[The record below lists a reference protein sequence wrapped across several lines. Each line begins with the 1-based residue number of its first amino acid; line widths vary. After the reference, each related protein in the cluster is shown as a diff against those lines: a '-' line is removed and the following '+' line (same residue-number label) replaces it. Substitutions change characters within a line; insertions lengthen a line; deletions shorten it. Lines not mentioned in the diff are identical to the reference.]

1 MAGEPQRR
9 GSGPLQDVIERLIG
23 AGFQL
28 LPAFEI
34 TTHYVVER
42 GGFAA
47 LVERLTD
54 GGFGQIGAPGL
65 LTGEAFAMLVSKKD
79 GAVFVAKGREV
90 PASAAQV
97 DELRRFDRDLK
108 EAIGASGG

>member
-1 MAGEPQRR
+1 MGQAAGSWNPAADTCN
-9 GSGPLQDVIERLIG
+9 LF
-23 AGFQL
+23 GFFL
-28 LPAFEI
+28 
-34 TTHYVVER
+34 R

-47 LVERLTD
+47 LVERLPD

-79 GAVFVAKGREV
+79 GAVFVVKGREV

>member
-9 GSGPLQDVIERLIG
+9 GSGPLQDVIERLAG

-28 LPAFEI
+28 LPAFDI
-34 TTHYVVER
+34 TTHYVIER

-47 LVERLTD
+47 LVQRLPD

-65 LTGEAFAMLVSKKD
+65 LTGEALAMLVSKED
-79 GAVFVAKGREV
+79 GAVFVAQGREE
-90 PASAAQV
+90 PASAEQV
-97 DELRRFDRDLK
+97 EALRRFDRDLK
-108 EAIGASGG
+108 EAVGGG

>member
-9 GSGPLQDVIERLIG
+9 GSGSLQDVIERLLG

-28 LPAFEI
+28 LPAFDI
-34 TTHYVVER
+34 TTHYVIER

-47 LVERLTD
+47 LVERLPD

-65 LTGEAFAMLVSKKD
+65 LTGEAFAILVSKKD
-79 GAVFVAKGREV
+79 GPVFVAKGREA
-90 PASAAQV
+90 PASAEQV
-97 DELRRFDRDLK
+97 DEIRRFDRDLK
-108 EAIGASGG
+108 FAVEGG